1 MRIVAGR
8 HRGRTL
14 IAPEGLAVR
23 PTADR
28 TREAIFNVLT
38 HGKLVGGKLVG
49 GKLAGGKLAG
59 GADPLA
65 EARVL
70 DAFAGTG
77 ALGLEALSR
86 GAARVTF
93 MESQAAALAALRAN
107 LEALGEGENAE
118 VLAVDVL
125 RPPPAPAPCGIVL
138 MDPPYNQGLAA
149 PALAAL
155 AAAGWIAPGATV
167 AVELMKAETF
177 EAPAGF
183 ELRDARDYGKAKV
196 AFLARSG

>member
-38 HGKLVGGKLVG
+38 Q
-49 GKLAGGKLAG
+49 GKLAGGG
-59 GADPLA
+59 NPLVG
-65 EARVL
+65 ARVL

-86 GAARVTF
+86 GAARVAF
-93 MESQAAALAALRAN
+93 MESQAAALATLRAN
-107 LEALGEGENAE
+107 LESLEETERAE

-125 RPPPAPAPCGIVL
+125 RPPPAPEACTIVL

-149 PALAAL
+149 PALTAL
-155 AAAGWIAPGATV
+155 AGSGWIAPDAIV
-167 AVELMKAETF
+167 AVELMKAEAF
-177 EAPAGF
+177 EAPEGF
-183 ELRDARDYGKAKV
+183 ELRDQRGYGKAKV
-196 AFLARSG
+196 AFLTHIG

>member
-14 IAPEGLAVR
+14 IAPDGLAVR

-38 HGKLVGGKLVG
+38 Q
-49 GKLAGGKLAG
+49 GKLAGGRN
-59 GADPLA
+59 PLI

-93 MESQAAALAALRAN
+93 MESQAAALATLRAN
-107 LEALGEGENAE
+107 LEALEESERAE

-125 RPPPAPAPCGIVL
+125 RAPPAAAPCGVVL
-138 MDPPYNQGLAA
+138 LDPPYNQGLAA
-149 PALAAL
+149 PALTAL
-155 AAAGWIAPGATV
+155 AHGGWIAPGGIIAI
-167 AVELMKAETF
+167 ELMKAEAF
-177 EAPAGF
+177 EVPEGF
-183 ELRDARDYGKAKV
+183 EVLDQRGYGKAKV
-196 AFLARSG
+196 AFLTHSG

>member
-38 HGKLVGGKLVG
+38 Q
-49 GKLAGGKLAG
+49 GKLAGGG
-59 GADPLA
+59 NPLID
-65 EARVL
+65 ARVL

-93 MESQAAALAALRAN
+93 MESQAAALATLRAN
-107 LEALGEGENAE
+107 LEALEETRNAE
-118 VLAVDVL
+118 VLAIDVL
-125 RPPPAPAPCGIVL
+125 RPPPAAAPCDIVL

-149 PALAAL
+149 PALTAL
-155 AAAGWIAPGATV
+155 AGSGWIAPGAIV
-167 AVELMKAETF
+167 AVELMKAEAF
-177 EAPAGF
+177 EAPEGF
-183 ELRDARDYGKAKV
+183 EVRDERGYGKAKV
-196 AFLARSG
+196 AFLAHSG

>member
-14 IAPEGLAVR
+14 LAPEGLAVR

-38 HGKLVGGKLVG
+38 Q
-49 GKLAGGKLAG
+49 GKLADGGN
-59 GADPLA
+59 PLIK
-65 EARVL
+65 ARVL

-86 GAARVTF
+86 GAARVAF
-93 MESQAAALAALRAN
+93 MESQAAALATLRAN
-107 LEALGEGENAE
+107 LEALEESGRAE

-125 RPPPAPAPCGIVL
+125 RPPPAAEACAIVL

-149 PALAAL
+149 PALTAL
-155 AAAGWIAPGATV
+155 AGSGWIAPGAIV
-167 AVELMKAETF
+167 AVELMKAEAF

-183 ELRDARDYGKAKV
+183 ELRDQRSYGKAKV
-196 AFLARSG
+196 AFLAHIG

>member
-38 HGKLVGGKLVG
+38 HGKLV
-49 GKLAGGKLAG
+49 GGKLAG

-107 LEALGEGENAE
+107 LEALDEREKAE

-125 RPPPAPAPCGIVL
+125 RPPPAPAPCDVVL